1 MRTEGLYFDNSKNV
15 TYYSVIG
22 THANTKDEFVGQ
34 VSALVKSDLTLFY
47 IISLVS
53 YIVLYAI
60 ASLILEFQ
68 IGNKILKPII
78 DLTERIKNPK
88 EMNEGNDTRRTT

>member
-22 THANTKDEFVGQ
+22 THANTKDEFVKQ

-60 ASLILEFQ
+60 ASFILEF
-68 IGNKILKPII
+68 
-78 DLTERIKNPK
+78 
-88 EMNEGNDTRRTT
+88 